1 MRKMMLSAALLFFT
15 AAGFAQQLE
24 PVKIDSLVTVSLPA
38 SYNKVDT
45 LDQQVY
51 SANSDLGYMVVVKAT
66 EDNNKPLEKENDL
79 NKVMDNYVDNFKHQY
94 KDASAQNVRDTTVG
108 PLKAKAFT
116 LEYRADDSSV
126 QFKNFVLLYTTG
138 ASYFFQYAYPSMR
151 SDVVGNELKTF
162 LSSIKV
168 SPQLSRTDQYLS
180 NDKGMSPVVKT
191 GLIAGGSLLVVAL
204 VVVWMN
210 KRKQAIA

>member
-1 MRKMMLSAALLFFT
+1 MMLSAALLFFT

-38 SYNKVDT
+38 NYDKVDT
-45 LDQQVY
+45 LDQQVF
-51 SANSDLGYMVVVKAT
+51 SANSSLGYMVVVKAT
-66 EDNNKPLEKENDL
+66 EENNKPLEKEGDL
-79 NKVMDNYVDNFKHQY
+79 NKVMDNYVDNFKQQY

-108 PLKAKAFT
+108 KLKAKAFT
-116 LEYRADDSSV
+116 LEYKADDSSV

-151 SDVVGNELKTF
+151 ADVVNNELKTF

-168 SPQLSRTDQYLS
+168 SPDLTRTDQYLS
-180 NDKGMSPVVKT
+180 QDKGMSPVVKT

-204 VVVWMN
+204 IFVWM
-210 KRKQAIA
+210 KQRREAVA

>member
-1 MRKMMLSAALLFFT
+1 MMLSAALLFFT

-38 SYNKVDT
+38 NYDKVDT
-45 LDQQVY
+45 LDQQVF
-51 SANSDLGYMVVVKAT
+51 SANSSLGYMVVVKAT
-66 EDNNKPLEKENDL
+66 EDNNKPLEKEGDL
-79 NKVMDNYVDNFKHQY
+79 NKVMDNYVDNFKQQY

-108 PLKAKAFT
+108 KLKAKAFT
-116 LEYRADDSSV
+116 LEYKADDSSV

-151 SDVVGNELKTF
+151 ADVVDKELKTF

-168 SPQLSRTDQYLS
+168 SPDLTRTDQYLS
-180 NDKGMSPVVKT
+180 QDKGMSPVVKT

-204 VVVWMN
+204 IFIWMKQRREAVV
-210 KRKQAIA
+210 

>member
-1 MRKMMLSAALLFFT
+1 MMLSAALLFFT